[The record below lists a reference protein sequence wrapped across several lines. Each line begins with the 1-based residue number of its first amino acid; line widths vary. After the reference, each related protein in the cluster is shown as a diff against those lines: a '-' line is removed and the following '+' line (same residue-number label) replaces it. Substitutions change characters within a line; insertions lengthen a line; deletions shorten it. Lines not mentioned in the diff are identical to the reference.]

1 MQCNL
6 NCLVFWECNAL
17 HGGTGRQAG
26 LAVLAGGGSPLGG
39 VVLCVQGRTA
49 AGCLCLPACLIWT
62 PSHYLNPLQSAPA
75 AASCLPASQPTRT
88 ADPPACLLSCPLVHP
103 QADIAAERDAVLSDL
118 PSTCFFATFKSQQAA
133 AIASQTNLNPIMQR
147 LFNVQPA
154 PRPDDVNW
162 SALQRS
168 WWQRTVGGAV

>member
-1 MQCNL
+1 M
-6 NCLVFWECNAL
+6 
-17 HGGTGRQAG
+17 
-26 LAVLAGGGSPLGG
+26 
-39 VVLCVQGRTA
+39 
-49 AGCLCLPACLIWT
+49 
-62 PSHYLNPLQSAPA
+62 
-75 AASCLPASQPTRT
+75 
-88 ADPPACLLSCPLVHP
+88 
-103 QADIAAERDAVLSDL
+103 LSDL

-168 WWQRTVGGAV
+168 WWQRTVGGVVWGRSCGWVYHLHVCVSDGRLL